1 MKKDQ
6 SHEIE
11 LINEM
16 NIKQKLIMDIIE
28 QECSEDGII
37 YHHEKFIELLN
48 LVKEIEKMFGTVVN
62 HNDLTCNIYINL
74 VTIIEDVI
82 NINNKHYN
90 EEPYI

>member
-11 LINEM
+11 LINEL
-16 NIKQKLIMDIIE
+16 NIKLNLIMDIIE
-28 QECSEDGII
+28 QESSEDGII

-62 HNDLTCNIYINL
+62 HNDLTYNIYINL
-74 VTIIEDVI
+74 VTIIEEVI
-82 NINNKHYN
+82 DINNKHYN

>member
-1 MKKDQ
+1 MKKNQ

-16 NIKQKLIMDIIE
+16 NIKQNLIMDIIE

-37 YHHEKFIELLN
+37 YQHEKFIELLN
-48 LVKEIEKMFGTVVN
+48 LVKEIGKLLGKVVN
-62 HNDLTCNIYINL
+62 HNDLTYNIYINL
-74 VTIIEDVI
+74 VTIIEEVI
-82 NINNKHYN
+82 DINNKHYN